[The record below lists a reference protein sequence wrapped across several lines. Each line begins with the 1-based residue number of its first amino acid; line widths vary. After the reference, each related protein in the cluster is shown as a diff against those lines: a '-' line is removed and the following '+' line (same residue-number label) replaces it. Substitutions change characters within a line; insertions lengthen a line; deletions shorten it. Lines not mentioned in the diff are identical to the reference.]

1 MGNYDFWWFDVVWV
15 YYFYVERECC
25 KFCFSS
31 VDVDSEFIYCVDVC
45 CCIYVIN
52 VKWYS
57 WLKWIWKL
65 IKKWRCILNMGC
77 LYMYKKNVFNGMI
90 YYLFNRCYFIL
101 NVLK

>member
-15 YYFYVERECC
+15 YYFDVERECC

-65 IKKWRCILNMGC
+65 IKKWRCILNMEC
-77 LYMYKKNVFNGMI
+77 LYMYKKMFLIEWFII
-90 YYLFNRCYFIL
+90 YLIDVILF
-101 NVLK
+101 

>member
-57 WLKWIWKL
+57 WLKWKNGDVFWIWDVYIC
-65 IKKWRCILNMGC
+65 IKKMFLMEWFIIYLIDVIL
-77 LYMYKKNVFNGMI
+77 F
-90 YYLFNRCYFIL
+90 
-101 NVLK
+101 

>member
-31 VDVDSEFIYCVDVC
+31 VDVDSEFIYCIDVC

-65 IKKWRCILNMGC
+65 IKKWRCIYVLNMGC
-77 LYMYKKNVFNGMI
+77 SYVYMCIKMFLIEWFII
-90 YYLFNRCYFIL
+90 YLIDVILF
-101 NVLK
+101 